1 MKFLPDAALARGL
14 AVVLAAAL
22 SGCVG
27 PLAPSDVERSL
38 DDARDRWRSQGIA
51 SYQFQVSRLCFCAPD
66 ARRPLTVVVQRGQVV
81 SMTDAE
87 TGAPVTGDP
96 FMPVT
101 VDGLFAAI
109 DDAIKRDADQ
119 IDVRYDPQLGYPLE
133 IAIDY
138 SQQMADEEVTY
149 FASGLVPIR

>member
-1 MKFLPDAALARGL
+1 MRFLPEAALARGL
-14 AVVLAAAL
+14 AVALAAAL
-22 SGCVG
+22 SGCGG
-27 PLAPSDVERSL
+27 PLAPSDVERGL
-38 DDARDRWRSQGIA
+38 DDARGRWASQGIS
-51 SYQFQVSRLCFCAPD
+51 SYQFKVSRLCFCAPD
-66 ARRPLTVVVQRGQVV
+66 ARRPLLVVVQRGQVS

-87 TGAPVTGDP
+87 TGAAFTGDP

-109 DDAIKRDADQ
+109 DDAIERDADQ

-149 FASGLVPIR
+149 FASDLVPIR